1 MRPSRLLMMVC
12 ALAGLALPQ
21 AFTQSVSGQSVSTQ
35 AEPITEAPA
44 SFDGRSNGFLST
56 TEFEAALEAFE
67 EREFN
72 NGVDGLGPVFNA
84 QACVECHQSPVTG
97 GTSQVTELRAG
108 RFDAQRGVFVDHP
121 GGSLINDRAINA
133 AFQEVVL
140 TGNDVRSLR
149 NSIGILGDGFVEA
162 IDSNALLAIS
172 QGQPSSMRG
181 QLIQVPVLEAPGNN
195 RAGRF
200 GWKNQHASLQSFSG
214 DAYLNEMGVT
224 TPMFPTDN
232 TSNGRAVSDN
242 TPDPEDD
249 GDDLVLFANFMRST
263 KAPPRDTAL
272 AATADSRAGE
282 QLFSSIGCATCH
294 VASLVTAPTGTRI
307 NGGAFTVPAALGSKR
322 IHPFSDYLLHDVGTG
337 DGIVQNGGAATRN
350 KLRTVP
356 LWGLRTRSRFLHD
369 GLSVTHNDAILRHAG
384 EAASVTSRYR
394 GLSQTQRNQILT
406 FLRSL

>member
-21 AFTQSVSGQSVSTQ
+21 AFTQSVSSQSVSTQ

-44 SFDGRSNGFLST
+44 PFDGRSNGFLST

-108 RFDAQRGVFVDHP
+108 RFDASRGVFVDHP

-133 AFQEVVL
+133 GFQEVVQA
-140 TGNDVRSLR
+140 GNDVRSLR
-149 NSIGILGDGFVEA
+149 NSIAILGDGFVEA
-162 IDSNALLAIS
+162 VDSNALLAIS
-172 QGQPSSMRG
+172 QGQPASMRG

-214 DAYLNEMGVT
+214 DAYLNEMGIT
-224 TPMFPTDN
+224 TPMFPRDN
-232 TSNGRAVSDN
+232 TSNGRAASDN

-249 GDDLVLFANFMRST
+249 GDDLILFANFMRST

-337 DGIVQNGGAATRN
+337 DGIVQNGGGATRN
-350 KLRTVP
+350 KLRSVP

>member
-1 MRPSRLLMMVC
+1 MRPSRLAIFVC

-21 AFTQSVSGQSVSTQ
+21 AFTQSVSTQ

-44 SFDGRSNGFLST
+44 AFDGQTNGFLT
-56 TEFEAALEAFE
+56 PTEFEAARETFE

-108 RFDAQRGVFVDHP
+108 RFDAQRGLFVDHP
-121 GGSLINDRAINA
+121 GGSLINDRAITA

-140 TGNDVRSLR
+140 AGNDVRSLR
-149 NSIGILGDGFVEA
+149 NSIGVLGDGFVEA
-162 IDSNALLAIS
+162 VDSNALLALS
-172 QGQPSSMRG
+172 QSQPATMRG

-214 DAYLNEMGVT
+214 DAYLNEMGIT
-224 TPMFPTDN
+224 TPMLPRDN
-232 TSNGRAVSDN
+232 TSNGRTVSDGVA
-242 TPDPEDD
+242 DPEAD
-249 GDDLVLFANFMRST
+249 GDDLILFANFMRST
-263 KAPPRDTAL
+263 KAPPRDTQL
-272 AATADSRAGE
+272 AATGDSRAGE

-294 VASLVTAPTGTRI
+294 VASLVTSPTGTRI

-337 DGIVQNGGAATRN
+337 DGIVQNGGPTTRN

-356 LWGLRTRSRFLHD
+356 LWGLRTRSRFMHD

>member
-1 MRPSRLLMMVC
+1 MRPSRLPIFVC

-21 AFTQSVSGQSVSTQ
+21 AFTQSVTAPS
-35 AEPITEAPA
+35 EPITEAPA
-44 SFDGRSNGFLST
+44 AYDGQSNGFLSA

-67 EREFN
+67 EREFD

-84 QACVECHQSPVTG
+84 QACVECHQSPVSG
-97 GTSQVTELRAG
+97 GTSQVAELRAG

-121 GGSLINDRAINA
+121 GGSLINDRATNA

-140 TGNDVRSLR
+140 AGNDVRSLR
-149 NSIGILGDGFVEA
+149 NSLGVLGDGYVEA
-162 IDSNALLAIS
+162 IDSNALLALS
-172 QGQPSSMRG
+172 QSQPAGMRG

-214 DAYLNEMGVT
+214 DAYLNEMGIT
-224 TPMFPTDN
+224 TPMFPRDN
-232 TSNGRAVSDN
+232 TSNGRVVSDGVA
-242 TPDPEDD
+242 DPEDD
-249 GDDLVLFANFMRST
+249 GDDLILFANFMRST

-282 QLFSSIGCATCH
+282 ALFAQIGCTTCH

-350 KLRTVP
+350 KLRTIP
-356 LWGLRTRSRFLHD
+356 LWGLRTRSRLMHD
-369 GLSVTHNDAILRHAG
+369 GLSVTTNDAVLRHAG

-394 GLSQTQRNQILT
+394 GLSQTQRNQIAT